1 MYPQLPGNQP
11 QYRPAYVQQPGYQ
24 NNNAYAQPA
33 PMYGGSGYGGGA
45 PHRSGLGGKLAAG
58 GLGLAGGT
66 LLGGKI

>member
-24 NNNAYAQPA
+24 NNNVYAQPA
-33 PMYGGSGYGGGA
+33 PMYGGGA

-58 GLGLAGGT
+58 GIGLAGGT